1 MQKNIKIR
9 QALLAYGVKHWELAD
24 LLEIAPESL
33 SRKLRHEL
41 PEEVQK
47 NYINIIIDFSKKHRK

>member
-33 SRKLRHEL
+33 SRKLRYEL
-41 PEEVQK
+41 PEQIQT
-47 NYINIIIDFSKKHRK
+47 NYINMIIDFSKKHRK

>member
-1 MQKNIKIR
+1 MQKNIEIR
-9 QALLAYGVKHWELAD
+9 QTLLAYGVKYWELAD
-24 LLEIAPESL
+24 LLGIAPESL

-47 NYINIIIDFSKKHRK
+47 NYINMIIDFSSKCKN